1 MEDKMKIPTHIYI
14 FEKNLSTDEFEK
26 AKKKTKN
33 KDFENITS
41 ENYPKLFYT
50 IEKMC
55 DIVGINQFKDVY
67 SIYAVYMKQ
76 DFATLKIS
84 KFYPNY
90 IFEYNEIFKEIIDEA
105 YDVLIFNDK
114 VLDIM
119 SQDIKVLTNY
129 WNKKIVNF
137 GFERQLNPV
146 DYVHITDFITKER
159 YYITKRLNK
168 RFDYLNLAGN

>member
-1 MEDKMKIPTHIYI
+1 MKIPTHIYI
-14 FEKNLSTDEFEK
+14 FEKSLSTDEFEK

-33 KDFENITS
+33 QDFENITS

-55 DIVGINQFKDVY
+55 DIVGNNQFNDVY
-67 SIYAVYMKQ
+67 AIYAVYIKQ

-84 KFYPNY
+84 KFYPKY
-90 IFEYNEIFKEIIDEA
+90 IFEYNEIFREIIDESYA
-105 YDVLIFNDK
+105 VFKFNDN

-119 SQDIKVLTNY
+119 SQNIKILTDY
-129 WNKKIVNF
+129 WDKKIVNLN
-137 GFERQLNPV
+137 FERQFNED
-146 DYVHITDFITKER
+146 DYSYVINFTEEER
-159 YYITKRLNK
+159 YYITKRIYK